1 MSKPKKS
8 RGGQPPQ
15 GHLGSLTTRRLPA
28 TSMVDCGLVSLLLAF
43 LMDTNGIPQRH
54 SPRRS
59 STRNLRSDGLKTD
72 ERPRAAWRPLVRRL
86 VGGTRSAPSTRTHL
100 APKRC
105 SRWANFDIHW
115 SGAHNEQAAP
125 NFCLHTRHF
134 QIAPDA
140 IELAESRRGR
150 HDPNRSPS
158 PRVASHEFLTVARA
172 LTEPRSS
179 RAFRLTQWP
188 IIPSGRSR
196 SSQVRRSCPRLEG
209 GCHRGGGTR
218 SHGAV
223 TGRQYTL
230 KPWRDSSS

>member
-1 MSKPKKS
+1 MGAL
-8 RGGQPPQ
+8 RRDAYLRHDTHGG
-15 GHLGSLTTRRLPA
+15 LL
-28 TSMVDCGLVSLLLAF
+28 GLVSLLLAS
-43 LMDTNGIPQRH
+43 LMDTNGILRDI
-54 SPRRS
+54 RRAARQPETFDPMAS
-59 STRNLRSDGLKTD
+59 RPTNAPVLRSG
-72 ERPRAAWRPLVRRL
+72 RYRL

-100 APKRC
+100 ALKRC
-105 SRWANFDIHW
+105 SGRANFDIHW

-125 NFCLHTRHF
+125 DLCLHTRHF

-140 IELAESRRGR
+140 IELAELRRGR
-150 HDPNRSPS
+150 RDPNRCPS
-158 PRVASHEFLTVARA
+158 PRVDSHEFLTLRTCSA
-172 LTEPRSS
+172 EPRSS
-179 RAFRLTQWP
+179 RAFRLTQW
-188 IIPSGRSR
+188 IRPSGRSR